1 MSGITE
7 EQTRQIAEIA
17 RLKLSEEEV
26 KKFTKQLQ
34 QIVEYVEQLNE
45 VPTDHV
51 APTSRIE
58 HTKNV
63 LRDDIVKQWISR
75 DEALKN
81 VPEHKDGLIKVP
93 AILD

>member
-1 MSGITE
+1 MAGITE
-7 EQTRQIAEIA
+7 EQTRQVAEIA
-17 RLKLSEEEV
+17 RLILSEEEV

-34 QIVEYVEQLNE
+34 QFVQYAEQLKE
-45 VPTDHV
+45 VSTDHV

-63 LRDDIVKQWISR
+63 LRDDVVKQWISR

>member
-1 MSGITE
+1 MAGITE
-7 EQTRQIAEIA
+7 EQTRQIAEVA

-26 KKFTKQLQ
+26 NKFTKQLQ
-34 QIVEYVEQLNE
+34 QFVEYAEQLHE
-45 VPTDHV
+45 VNTDDV
-51 APTSRIE
+51 EPTSRIE

-63 LRDDIVKQWISR
+63 LREDNAKQWISR

-81 VPEHKDGLIKVP
+81 VPEQKDGFIKVP